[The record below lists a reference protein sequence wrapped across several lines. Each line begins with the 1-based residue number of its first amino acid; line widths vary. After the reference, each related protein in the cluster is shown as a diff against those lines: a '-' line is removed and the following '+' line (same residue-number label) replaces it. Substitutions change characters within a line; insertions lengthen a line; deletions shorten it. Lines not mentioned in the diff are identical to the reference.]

1 MRGCMGRISGLAGT
15 VTTENRSPSYTPAI
29 KNTGIPATWNS
40 TSPCG
45 DGSQI
50 PRVGTRQ
57 RRARDQ
63 NPLPCFSCSKSFSLR
78 ALKTGLLP
86 VGGGKPHNRVRHSMP
101 PAPPTMTGA
110 APLGQTGSTVSPLGK
125 PARRPAFHD
134 DRAATT
140 SASVNGWNSCMCV
153 APLPTTCLPG
163 GYDSARTH
171 AQTRVERTIPCI
183 SFKQRRFSRQTTVS
197 TSIAGAPTAAS
208 TVIAVAI
215 ATTWTTTSKTSR
227 SRRTRR
233 SFSTERSLPNVRN
246 AW

>member
-15 VTTENRSPSYTPAI
+15 VTTENRSPSHTPAI

-63 NPLPCFSCSKSFSLR
+63 NPRPCFSCSKSFSLR
-78 ALKTGLLP
+78 VLKTGLFP

-101 PAPPTMTGA
+101 PAPPTITGA

-125 PARRPAFHD
+125 PARWPLFHD
-134 DRAATT
+134 VRAATT
-140 SASVNGWNSCMCV
+140 SVCVNGWNSCMCV
-153 APLPTTCLPG
+153 APCLLPVW
-163 GYDSARTH
+163 SATMIAHRHMPKPAPRGPTH
-171 AQTRVERTIPCI
+171 ASRSSQDDPLG
-183 SFKQRRFSRQTTVS
+183 KQRCQHLSWVHPR
-197 TSIAGAPTAAS
+197 
-208 TVIAVAI
+208 
-215 ATTWTTTSKTSR
+215 
-227 SRRTRR
+227 
-233 SFSTERSLPNVRN
+233 LHLL
-246 AW
+246 

>member
-1 MRGCMGRISGLAGT
+1 MSARSSLGHSVGTAPCSHAWEKPRGRIRGMRGCMGRISGLAGT

-63 NPLPCFSCSKSFSLR
+63 NPLPCFSWSKSFSLR

-86 VGGGKPHNRVRHSMP
+86 VGGGKPHNRVRHSMS
-101 PAPPTMTGA
+101 PAPPTMTGT
-110 APLGQTGSTVSPLGK
+110 APLGQTGSTVSPLEK

-153 APLPTTCLPG
+153 APPAHYL
-163 GYDSARTH
+163 SA
-171 AQTRVERTIPCI
+171 
-183 SFKQRRFSRQTTVS
+183 
-197 TSIAGAPTAAS
+197 
-208 TVIAVAI
+208 
-215 ATTWTTTSKTSR
+215 WW
-227 SRRTRR
+227 
-233 SFSTERSLPNVRN
+233 L
-246 AW
+246 

>member
-63 NPLPCFSCSKSFSLR
+63 NPLPCFSWSKSFSLR

-86 VGGGKPHNRVRHSMP
+86 VGGGKPHNRVRHSRP
-101 PAPPTMTGA
+101 SALPTMTGA
-110 APLGQTGSTVSPLGK
+110 APLGHTGSTVSPLGK

-153 APLPTTCLPG
+153 ASCPLPVCLVAMIAHGHMLKPALRG
-163 GYDSARTH
+163 PSRASRSSKDDSLG
-171 AQTRVERTIPCI
+171 
-183 SFKQRRFSRQTTVS
+183 KQRCQHLSWVHPR
-197 TSIAGAPTAAS
+197 
-208 TVIAVAI
+208 
-215 ATTWTTTSKTSR
+215 
-227 SRRTRR
+227 
-233 SFSTERSLPNVRN
+233 LHLL
-246 AW
+246 